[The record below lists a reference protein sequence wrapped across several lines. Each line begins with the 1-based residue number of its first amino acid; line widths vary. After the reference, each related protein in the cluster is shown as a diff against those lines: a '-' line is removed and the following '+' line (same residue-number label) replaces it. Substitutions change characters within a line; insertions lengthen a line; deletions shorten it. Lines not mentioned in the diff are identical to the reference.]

1 MSDFLNTINSYLGS
15 IPESWRYGLL
25 ILLVIV
31 IIILVA
37 NCFSSSCSSSGGV
50 NQTKIQ
56 NVLQN
61 ASRWQATANQDSNAL
76 FALMHA
82 NYAIAY
88 ANVARL
94 LMNDDEIKKVTSI
107 DMPEFMMKLEHTQQ
121 TNMRNITAVYPDLQ
135 PNNDYAVS
143 TGWLA

>member
-1 MSDFLNTINSYLGS
+1 MTEILNTINSYLGS
-15 IPESWRYGLL
+15 IPENWRYGLL
-25 ILLVIV
+25 ILLVII

-37 NCFSSSCSSSGGV
+37 RCFTDSCSSSNGV
-50 NQTKIQ
+50 NQIKIQ
-56 NVLQN
+56 SILQN
-61 ASRWQATANQDSNAL
+61 AARWQATANQDSNAF

-88 ANVARL
+88 PNVARL

-107 DMPEFMMKLEHTQQ
+107 DMPEFMMKLENTQQ
-121 TNMRNITAVYPDLQ
+121 TNIRNITASYPELQ